1 MNVSLTSQPFCLFSP
16 QICRLSRQAQSLFL
30 QAEQVD
36 QAAAVMQ
43 VPKIGQKYGSMD
55 SGFDDSKVLDDSKV
69 ISNGTNFDNPKF
81 YADAC
86 IFAGHVF
93 NFCGKSYL

>member
-1 MNVSLTSQPFCLFSP
+1 MTLKISLTNSRDIYWSEIGCPKNQINLDWEFPFY
-16 QICRLSRQAQSLFL
+16 
-30 QAEQVD
+30 
-36 QAAAVMQ
+36 

-86 IFAGHVF
+86 IFAGHVS
-93 NFCGKSYL
+93 NFCDKSYF

>member
-1 MNVSLTSQPFCLFSP
+1 M
-16 QICRLSRQAQSLFL
+16 

-81 YADAC
+81 YVDTC
-86 IFAGHVF
+86 IFAAHVF
-93 NFCGKSYL
+93 NICGKSYF

>member
-1 MNVSLTSQPFCLFSP
+1 MCPLLLNPFASSSP

-93 NFCGKSYL
+93 NICGKSYF

>member
-1 MNVSLTSQPFCLFSP
+1 M
-16 QICRLSRQAQSLFL
+16 

-81 YADAC
+81 YVETC
-86 IFAGHVF
+86 FFAGHVF
-93 NFCGKSYL
+93 NICGKSYF